1 MAKGNKTGGRKL
13 GTPNKTTAELRQ
25 VITSFVSAN
34 IEDLQLHYDKL
45 SVNDKMK
52 VLDRMLQYSL
62 PKLSQS
68 ALQVEPIKKNLP
80 EWMTADCPID

>member
-52 VLDRMLQYSL
+52 VLDRR
-62 PKLSQS
+62 
-68 ALQVEPIKKNLP
+68 
-80 EWMTADCPID
+80 